1 MWTLASCI
9 RLMLA
14 PALVMTILGT
24 SAMAQ
29 VVTSGPASC
38 PGVALTFDLCPV
50 RGGTG
55 YDQRLID
62 YLVEHRI
69 AATFFMSGTWM
80 AKHEDRVKELLAVPF
95 FEVGTHGQVHAHLP
109 TRSPEAQKQEILGP
123 VTLLKTKYS
132 RQAPLFRPPYGEYNG
147 ETVDLVKT
155 LGLRFV
161 LWSVVSGDPDPALSA
176 DQIERRLSH
185 LTKQGSI
192 IVMHANGKGAHTHEV
207 VTRLYERMLPQRH
220 LTPMTVSDILSCT
233 PPVR

>member
-1 MWTLASCI
+1 MSKLAARI
-9 RLMLA
+9 RFVLVS
-14 PALVMTILGT
+14 ALVFSTGGT
-24 SAMAQ
+24 SAFAQ

-50 RGGTG
+50 RGGSG

-62 YLVEHRI
+62 YLLEHRI

-109 TRSPEAQKQEILGP
+109 TRSSEAQKHEILGP
-123 VTLLKTKYS
+123 VTLLKTKYD
-132 RQAPLFRPPYGEYNG
+132 RQAPLFRPPYGEYDA
-147 ETVDLVKT
+147 ETVDLVKA
-155 LGLRFV
+155 LGLRFI
-161 LWSVVSGDPDPALSA
+161 LWSVVSGDPDPTLSA

-185 LTKQGSI
+185 LTKHGSI
-192 IVMHANGKGAHTHEV
+192 IVMHANGKGAHTYEV

-220 LTPMTVSDILSCT
+220 LTPMTVSDVLSCR
-233 PPVR
+233 PPSP